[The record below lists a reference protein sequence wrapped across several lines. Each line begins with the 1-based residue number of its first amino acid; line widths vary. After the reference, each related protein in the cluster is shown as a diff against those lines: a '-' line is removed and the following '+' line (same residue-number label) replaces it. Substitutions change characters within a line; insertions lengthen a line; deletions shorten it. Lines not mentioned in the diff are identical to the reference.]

1 MILYGWKTIYD
12 QINLQSIL
20 DKFVLWSEKNYLPL
34 NIDKC
39 NVISF
44 TRKANP
50 LLKQYIPNK

>member
-1 MILYGWKTIYD
+1 M
-12 QINLQSIL
+12 L
-20 DKFVLWSEKNYLPL
+20 DNFVIWSEKNYLPL

-50 LLKQYIPNK
+50 LLKQYIIKDSY